1 MRTGILHNGTGES
14 NYEIRNI
21 IFLAEKLEK
30 LGVEINL
37 ENIGDPIAKGEKIPG
52 WMKDIVANIA
62 QDDVSYSYCP
72 SQGILET
79 RQYLAERNNRR
90 KGAVISPEDILFF
103 NGLGEAI
110 GKIYGFLTKNHDFL
124 STFFIRINV

>member
-72 SQGILET
+72 SQGILKT
-79 RQYLAERNNRR
+79 RQYLAERSNRR
-90 KGAVISPEDILFF
+90 GGAAISPEDIIFF
-103 NGLGEAI
+103 NGL
-110 GKIYGFLTKNHDFL
+110 
-124 STFFIRINV
+124 